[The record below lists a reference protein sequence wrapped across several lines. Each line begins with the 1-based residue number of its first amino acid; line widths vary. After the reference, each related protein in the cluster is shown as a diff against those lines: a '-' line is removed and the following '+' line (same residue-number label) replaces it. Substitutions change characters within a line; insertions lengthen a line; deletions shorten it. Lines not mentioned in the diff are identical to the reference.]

1 MIKDKSRKGWFGAS
15 DTRFIMGNWTT
26 KTFMDWW
33 QVKLGIK
40 TNNFSNVYTIAGN
53 ANERKIAN
61 YIADKYNLE
70 LRFDRQVRIRKL
82 RLRVNLDSE
91 TKDSIY
97 EIKTYKI
104 TDKEWKLPNAYW
116 EQYQVQLFG
125 TRKRSGGI
133 VAYGL
138 LEEDYDNFFI
148 EIDPSRII
156 EIPIA
161 YDEKWIKEQY
171 LPRLV
176 YLAHCLRKRKTPNM
190 NEFKENKWGK
200 KK

>member
-1 MIKDKSRKGWFGAS
+1 MIKNKSRNGWFGAS
-15 DTRFIMGNWTT
+15 DTRFIMGNWDT

-33 QVKLGIK
+33 QVKLGVK
-40 TNNFSNVYTIAGN
+40 TNNFSNLYTIAGN

-61 YIADKYNLE
+61 YIADKYNLK

-161 YDEKWIKEQY
+161 YDEQWIKEQY

-176 YLAHCLRKRKTPNM
+176 YLAHCLRKRKTPNI
-190 NEFKENKWGK
+190 NEFKEIKDVIKN
-200 KK
+200 